1 MKKIETDNESNGR
14 DIGQGEY
21 SIDKQPIRSDTS
33 SERVF
38 FCRKLV
44 PIILLTFA
52 VKCFLAW
59 CFPFTGD
66 EAYFVLL
73 GKNIAMG

>member
-52 VKCFLAW
+52 VKCLLA
-59 CFPFTGD
+59 
-66 EAYFVLL
+66 
-73 GKNIAMG
+73 